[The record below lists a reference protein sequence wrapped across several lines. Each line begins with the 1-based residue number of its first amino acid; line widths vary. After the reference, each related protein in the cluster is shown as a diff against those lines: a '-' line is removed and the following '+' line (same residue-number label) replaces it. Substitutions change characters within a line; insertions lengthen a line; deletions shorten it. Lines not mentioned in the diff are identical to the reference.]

1 MALILEH
8 VLTIPLTSCLMNG
21 NEDPVCILLPA
32 LGFSQ
37 AQMADKIVNQP
48 IPPTNSQFTC
58 K

>member
-1 MALILEH
+1 M
-8 VLTIPLTSCLMNG
+8 LTIPLTNCLMNG
-21 NEDPVCILLPA
+21 NENPVCIQVPA